1 MSDFDEVLER
11 LVGDPAFASALAA
24 DPGRALAGYRL
35 SDDEVALLHTQVGGD
50 SRDGVVEA
58 RTNH

>member
-1 MSDFDEVLER
+1 MTDFDEVLGR
-11 LVGDPAFASALAA
+11 LVGDPAFASAPAA